1 MTLEKTNSLRRR
13 AAQSSGVAAVA
24 LAAVLLSG
32 CYTDPATGRIMAGR
46 APRGPS
52 PQELRMRQLETTNA
66 ELQRQLRSVQSE
78 LEGVGMSV
86 STVSQRS
93 EENERAANAR
103 GQDAIA
109 MRGDLSAL
117 ERRVAALESA
127 LSKVPGT
134 ISSALSA
141 EHQAIVADVNKA
153 LAASEKRTSAAVRDA
168 VRQSAGSR
176 SNSGGGGRRDSGA
189 SSPPRSGEF
198 YEWTVEPGQTLSQ
211 ISAAFGVPVQTIMND
226 NGIKDASKIRAG
238 QTLWIQAK

>member
-1 MTLEKTNSLRRR
+1 
-13 AAQSSGVAAVA
+13 
-24 LAAVLLSG
+24 
-32 CYTDPATGRIMAGR
+32 
-46 APRGPS
+46 
-52 PQELRMRQLETTNA
+52 MRQLESSNA

-109 MRGDLSAL
+109 MRGDLADL
-117 ERRVAALESA
+117 ERRVSALESA
-127 LSKVPGT
+127 LAKVPGT
-134 ISSALSA
+134 VSSALAS
-141 EHQAIVADVNKA
+141 EHQAIVSDVNKA
-153 LAASEKRTSAAVRDA
+153 LAASEQRTNKAIRDA
-168 VRQSAGSR
+168 VRTSSASR
-176 SNSGGGGRRDSGA
+176 PASGGGQSGGGRAAA

-226 NGIKDASKIRAG
+226 NGIKDAAKIRVG
-238 QTLWIQAK
+238 QKLWIQAK